1 MTVRAVADNK
11 FIRKYVFL
19 ALAGLGLCLWG
30 VYDSIYKFPKEL
42 AMAIEFDKIKD
53 QEKANIKWQKI
64 ATENEHLGWEL
75 EIPHNS
81 AKTVRGYMNF
91 NRFVTFGGLGLL
103 SFFLLKYVRTRGSW
117 MESTDTGINTSWGKS
132 LEFDNVTKINKSRWE
147 AKGIAKVS
155 YTDAN
160 EKGQTMVFDDFK
172 YDREP
177 MAELMTLCEQG
188 LEPSQ
193 IVGGKSQAEIA
204 AEPVETD
211 EEENEDNPLT
221 DA

>member
-1 MTVRAVADNK
+1 MSVRAVADNK
-11 FIRKYVFL
+11 FIRKYIFL

-30 VYDSIYKFPKEL
+30 VYDSIYKFPQEL

-53 QEKANIKWQKI
+53 QEKPNIKWQKI
-64 ATENEHLGWEL
+64 AKANEHLGWEL

-81 AKTVRGYMNF
+81 AETVRGYMSF

-132 LEFDNVTKINKSRWE
+132 LEFDNVTKINKNRWE

-155 YTDAN
+155 YKDAN
-160 EKGQTMVFDDFK
+160 GKERMMVFDDFK
-172 YDREP
+172 YDREA
-177 MAELMTLCEQG
+177 MGKLMTLCEQN
-188 LEPSQ
+188 LEPSE

-211 EEENEDNPLT
+211 EEENEDDQLT
-221 DA
+221 G